1 MVLLASCTC
10 CLRHPTAARLRLF
23 RGHVCVSVA
32 GDAAVGATRLQAVR
46 FNELQDFTGF
56 LTAAGNKLGS
66 DVRRLFTSDGACVDD
81 SPPL

>member
-1 MVLLASCTC
+1 M
-10 CLRHPTAARLRLF
+10 
-23 RGHVCVSVA
+23 GA